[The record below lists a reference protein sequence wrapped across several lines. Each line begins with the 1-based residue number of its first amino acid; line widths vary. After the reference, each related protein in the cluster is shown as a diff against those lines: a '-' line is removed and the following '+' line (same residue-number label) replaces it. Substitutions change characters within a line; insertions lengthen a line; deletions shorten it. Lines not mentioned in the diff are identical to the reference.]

1 MKKTKNQLAYEREV
15 RRLTRFIK
23 SAQRQGIIFDPNEP
37 PLPPSPARITQK
49 KLREMQLM
57 TKSEVLSRGYQVDTE
72 TGELTQFKPAPS
84 RKRYL
89 SQIKPILT
97 PSQVKKRRKEAA
109 AKGQI
114 TKRTNELLRE
124 YKLPESDR
132 DAIRRLIESKDLT
145 EDQKLDVLKKHAHFY
160 NPHDF
165 PLEPAEPEPV
175 QPPAPE
181 VPAPPTEIP
190 PEYYDVPDPDDF
202 SEEPADGDQSVIGR
216 IMSLLTNAQN
226 TNIKEVIETKINE
239 KIESEGADAFVQRVK
254 DKINRVSGLLYSA
267 LVREYKQPY
276 IADAAYEALAVLL
289 GEDPISLQEEIS
301 DAAELDSYDSMP
313 YRRR

>member
-15 RRLTRFIK
+15 RRLTRFVK
-23 SAQRQGIIFDPNEP
+23 TAQRQGIIFDPNEP
-37 PLPPSPARITQK
+37 PLPVSPARITQK

-57 TKSEVLSRGYQVDTE
+57 TKSDVLSRGYQVDTE
-72 TGELTQFKPAPS
+72 NGELTQFKPAPS

-114 TKRTNELLRE
+114 TKRTNELLRQ

-132 DAIRRLIESKDLT
+132 DAIRRLLESKDRT

-181 VPAPPTEIP
+181 VPEPPQEAPPEFY
-190 PEYYDVPDPDDF
+190 EVPDPDDF
-202 SEEPADGDQSVIGR
+202 SEEAADGDQSVIDR
-216 IMSLLTNAQN
+216 IMSLLTQAQN
-226 TNIKEVIETKINE
+226 NNIRELIETKITE
-239 KIESEGADAFVQRVK
+239 KIEAEGKEAFVQRVK

-276 IADAAYEALAVLL
+276 IADAAYDALAVLL